1 MNRGAGDWNK
11 SMSELIQM
19 YATSFP
25 VLRLSDVTNICFPS
39 AFFPWLAVL
48 SKEYFTNFR
57 YVMKLFK
64 KAREKKQ
71 SNKTES
77 RLHV

>member
-39 AFFPWLAVL
+39 AFFPWLAV
-48 SKEYFTNFR
+48 TNFR